1 MIPEARDP
9 VLREYLENISHIT
22 ETRPIPR
29 LGVRHLENISSFFP
43 SVKKWDHK
51 GVHES
56 RDLDVLKAAVQPSG
70 AHRPALRC
78 SVCPRTLYPMRA
90 WLMAALAG
98 HVRD

>member
-1 MIPEARDP
+1 M
-9 VLREYLENISHIT
+9 LF
-22 ETRPIPR
+22 TRSRQSGPIKR
-29 LGVRHLENISSFFP
+29 NSLLHTRALLADLENISSFFP
-43 SVKKWDHK
+43 SVKKWAHK

-90 WLMAALAG
+90 WLMAALVG
-98 HVRD
+98 HARD